1 LVMNMN
7 IKEVMQKLDDYF
19 DLSKKKQK
27 EKHDKLLQIITRL
40 EQKKSELKTEMIIE
54 SEKDNTSEEFHDL
67 QKELKVI
74 SRLLKKARQHDA
86 PEEE

>member
-1 LVMNMN
+1 MN

-19 DLSKKKQK
+19 DLSNKKQK

-74 SRLLKKARQHDA
+74 ARLLKKARQHDA
-86 PEEE
+86 PEEEY

>member
-1 LVMNMN
+1 MN

-19 DLSKKKQK
+19 DLSNKKQK
-27 EKHDKLLQIITRL
+27 EKHDKLLQIIARL

-74 SRLLKKARQHDA
+74 ARLLKKARQNDA

>member
-1 LVMNMN
+1 MNT
-7 IKEVMQKLDDYF
+7 KEVMQKLDDYF
-19 DLSKKKQK
+19 NLSNKKQK

-40 EQKKSELKTEMIIE
+40 EQNKSELKTQMIIE

-74 SRLLKKARQHDA
+74 SRLLKKARQNDA

>member
-1 LVMNMN
+1 MNMN

-19 DLSKKKQK
+19 NLSNKKQK

-40 EQKKSELKTEMIIE
+40 EQNKSELKTEMIIE

-86 PEEE
+86 PEEEE

>member
-1 LVMNMN
+1 MN

-19 DLSKKKQK
+19 NLSNKKQK

-40 EQKKSELKTEMIIE
+40 EQNKSELKTEMIIE

>member
-1 LVMNMN
+1 MNMN

-19 DLSKKKQK
+19 NLSNKKQK

-40 EQKKSELKTEMIIE
+40 EQNKSELKTEMIIE

>member
-1 LVMNMN
+1 MN

-19 DLSKKKQK
+19 NLSNKKQK

-40 EQKKSELKTEMIIE
+40 EQNKSELKTEMIIE

-86 PEEE
+86 PEEEE

>member
-1 LVMNMN
+1 MN

-19 DLSKKKQK
+19 DLPNKKQK

-74 SRLLKKARQHDA
+74 SRLLRKARKNDV
-86 PEEE
+86 PEEEY

>member
-1 LVMNMN
+1 MNMN

-19 DLSKKKQK
+19 DLSNKKQK

-74 SRLLKKARQHDA
+74 ARLLKKARQNDA

>member
-1 LVMNMN
+1 MNMN

-19 DLSKKKQK
+19 DLSNKKQK

>member
-1 LVMNMN
+1 MN